1 MVLWQQNFSILF
13 WRCGFTFYNSVQE
26 VLQNRRFFRLG
37 VEIRLWSYHLCSRC
51 ERVILVLC
59 NSISVDRSD
68 MAASRFLSAAAACV
82 VLSSF
87 AAQSCKSYCC
97 VCLVVSAWR
106 LRMTLRQQI
115 FVHFCRWW
123 YSAGSVQLFCS
134 RSCFH
139 VYAACLLETCI
150 DVLWLWGI
158 KRGACSCSAHA
169 HVGMSKRHDCS
180 RNRIKTSPGFQVFSG
195 ERAAVLLTRMLACL
209 SGMFAV

>member
-97 VCLVVSAWR
+97 VCLVVSLHQSLPDR
-106 LRMTLRQQI
+106 FQNLLRNPVEPDLATRQSLPDLLRN
-115 FVHFCRWW
+115 
-123 YSAGSVQLFCS
+123 
-134 RSCFH
+134 
-139 VYAACLLETCI
+139 LLRT
-150 DVLWLWGI
+150 
-158 KRGACSCSAHA
+158 
-169 HVGMSKRHDCS
+169 
-180 RNRIKTSPGFQVFSG
+180 FSG
-195 ERAAVLLTRMLACL
+195 TFSGTLLNLTWLCTKASHIF
-209 SGMFAV
+209 SGTFSGTLLNVTWLCTKASQTFSGTFGTFVEPDPAPAPVHTGAILG